1 MTNFADIHGL
11 TVHYK
16 LDNTHLEGTP
26 VVFVNSLGS
35 DFRIWDGVIAQ
46 LKRPVLRYDKRGHG
60 LSDAP
65 SGLYS
70 IADFAD
76 DLLGLLD
83 HLKLKRIVLVGISVG
98 GQIALEFASRF
109 PERLAGVVFCDTG
122 MKIGTSDLWNAR
134 IAAVNDG
141 GLISISDSVMQRW
154 FDSSFHAQ
162 QPARVRGFQNML
174 ERTSSLG
181 YVATCAALRDSDL
194 HNAAQIVREA
204 RVKTLV
210 VCGQDDQSTPVALSQ
225 ELAQTLETRLELIED
240 AGHLPCIQQPKAMA
254 NAINSFLEVIT

>member
-1 MTNFADIHGL
+1 MTNFADVAGV
-11 TVHYK
+11 TVHYQ
-16 LDNTHLEGTP
+16 LENTHLEGTP

-35 DFRIWDGVIAQ
+35 DFRIWDGVVES
-46 LKRPVLRYDKRGHG
+46 LERPILRYDKRGHG
-60 LSDAP
+60 LSNAP
-65 SGLYS
+65 EGLYS

-109 PERLAGVVFCDTG
+109 PSRLAGVVFCDTG
-122 MKIGTSDLWNAR
+122 MKIGTSELWNAR
-134 IAAVNDG
+134 IAAVQEG
-141 GLISISDSVMQRW
+141 GLESISESVMQRW

-162 QPARVRGFQNML
+162 EPARVCGFQNML
-174 ERTSSLG
+174 ERTSARG
-181 YVATCAALRDSDL
+181 YVATCAALRESDL
-194 HNAAQIVREA
+194 HNAAQIVRET

-225 ELAQTLETRLELIED
+225 ELAQTLQTRLELIED
-240 AGHLPCIQQPKAMA
+240 AGHLPCIQQPKVTAQV
-254 NAINSFLEVIT
+254 IQSFLEVMA